1 MFLLL
6 FQALSAGQGQ
16 NPARQASLKAG
27 LPIEVPAYG
36 INMLCGSGLKSVIH
50 TIQQSSL
57 EVLTFSIFLTELLL
71 WDTRRYVLE
80 MHRS

>member
-36 INMLCGSGLKSVIH
+36 INMLCGSGLKSVVH
-50 TIQQSSL
+50 TIHQSFL

-80 MHRS
+80 MHKS